1 MRTARP
7 YLLLI
12 LLLTGIG
19 LGCKKAYTPPATT
32 TNPNLLVVDGI
43 LTSGN
48 GVSSTFNLSR
58 TNPLTDTTNAYTVEH
73 GAEVTILGSA
83 GDSYSCTDIG
93 TGAYVSTPLTLNPSE
108 TYQLKI
114 VTSNGSQYLSDPV
127 PVQPAPPIDS
137 LSFQQSDSTGNVLIS
152 VNAHD
157 PTGNSHYYRWFFTET
172 WEYHSEIN
180 SELVIE
186 NNQVIYSDS
195 TDSAY
200 RCYRSDASSDIL
212 IGTSSG
218 LSQDRISEAPIAT
231 IPRGDQKISVRY
243 SMLAS
248 QYVLTQ
254 TAYQYWLT
262 IEHNTQNLGSLFDP
276 QPSTLNGNYHCTSN
290 PNEPVIGYLSA
301 GSIQQKRFFID
312 RSQISNWDTTAPAC
326 PAFGTQQTP
335 YPVGYLASISDWD
348 TSEYGPYYYAGAGII
363 IFTYKVCVDCRVQG
377 GTVLKPSFW

>member
-1 MRTARP
+1 MT
-7 YLLLI
+7 I
-12 LLLTGIG
+12 LFLSAI
-19 LGCKKAYTPPATT
+19 GCKRDYTPPATK

-43 LTSGN
+43 LSSGN
-48 GVSSTFNLSR
+48 GVASTFNLSR
-58 TNPLTDTTNAYTVEH
+58 TGPLNDSFGNYTVEH

-93 TGAYVSTPLTLNPSE
+93 TGAYLSAPLTLNPSE

-114 VTSNGSQYLSDPV
+114 ITSNGSQYLSDPV
-127 PVQPAPPIDS
+127 PVQTAPPIDS
-137 LSFQQSDSTGNVLIS
+137 LGFQQSDSSGNVLI
-152 VNAHD
+152 NINTHD

-172 WEYHSEIN
+172 WQYRSEIN
-180 SELVIE
+180 PELTTV
-186 NNQVIYSDS
+186 NNQVVYVDS
-195 TDSAY
+195 TDSVY
-200 RCYRSDASSDIL
+200 NCYRSDASSDIL

-218 LSQDRISEAPIAT
+218 LSQDRISEANIAT

-276 QPSTLNGNYHCTSN
+276 QPSTLNGNYHCISN

-301 GSIQQKRFFID
+301 SSIQQKRFFID
-312 RSQISNWDTTAPAC
+312 RSQINNWDTTAPSC
-326 PAFGTQQTP
+326 PAFGTQAVP
-335 YPVGYLASISDWD
+335 YPYGYQASIADWD
-348 TSEYGPYYYAGAGII
+348 TSVYGPYYYSGMGII
-363 IFTYKVCVDCRVQG
+363 VFTFKVCVDCRVQG
-377 GTVLKPSFW
+377 GTTQKPGFW